1 MHSRAFRKC
10 SLPDLCKTDLFYAEH
25 MLRHFNAIGRQGAVI
40 QQLNQ
45 SLPPTLHG
53 LYRMMLAEYQR
64 RTAANR
70 QEAVAVLLRWILFS
84 FRPLALDEVV
94 SLIRHAGD
102 DESFD
107 LEEIPE
113 AMSKFVQIGDPGEAF
128 EVGQT
133 SEIMYLITDDLPEP
147 VYSDGQLPLML
158 RQRAMRSFFLD
169 PSAAGSNLL
178 TTPSEAHRRIFLAA
192 VVFARPTP
200 EGAVANVDPGLSKY
214 ATMFLADHWM
224 GIRLEE
230 HSPEERVEAME
241 ALASVMSNEHGFA
254 SMVETCQ
261 VEYSK
266 AFSGPVFERMS
277 SWANWAAEEGLQLS
291 PAAGKWWMR
300 VRQNPSSSLLEL
312 AKAHSLAV
320 YRAPGFVVASRSYT
334 RARDVLLQVCPRPYS
349 RSRGHRCHG

>member
-1 MHSRAFRKC
+1 MHSQAFRKC

-53 LYRMMLAEYQR
+53 LYRMMLAECQR

-128 EVGQT
+128 EAGQT

-147 VYSDGQLPLML
+147 VYNDGQLPLML

-200 EGAVANVDPGLSKY
+200 EGAVANVDLVCRSMPQCSWLTTGWGFVWRSIRPRRESKPWRPSHRSCPMST
-214 ATMFLADHWM
+214 ASLA
-224 GIRLEE
+224 
-230 HSPEERVEAME
+230 
-241 ALASVMSNEHGFA
+241 
-254 SMVETCQ
+254 
-261 VEYSK
+261 
-266 AFSGPVFERMS
+266 
-277 SWANWAAEEGLQLS
+277 
-291 PAAGKWWMR
+291 WWK
-300 VRQNPSSSLLEL
+300 L
-312 AKAHSLAV
+312 AKSSILKRSVARSLRECPLGRTGQRKRDCNSAPLLANGGCEFAKTHPAV
-320 YRAPGFVVASRSYT
+320 CWNSPKLISSQCIERRALS
-334 RARDVLLQVCPRPYS
+334 
-349 RSRGHRCHG
+349 